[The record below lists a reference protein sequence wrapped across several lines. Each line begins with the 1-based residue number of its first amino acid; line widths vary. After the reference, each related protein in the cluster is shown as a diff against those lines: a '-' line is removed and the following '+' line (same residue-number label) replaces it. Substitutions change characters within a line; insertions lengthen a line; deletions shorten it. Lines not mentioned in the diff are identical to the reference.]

1 MPSQFDVPLVQNKV
15 VLQRGFDGDQDI
27 ISQDQSSFREGSH
40 SMLTTG
46 GANNIWTLAGSQPVM
61 KYWSHNVAIDANGN
75 FLGRDE
81 ADLCSIVLVLETNK
95 WLFFTA
101 VTGARRTLP
110 VWTQCF
116 GIDMSVPYT
125 TVASAS
131 CVGQAITAT
140 IATPGT
146 SLTTATSANVITTP
160 FLSLT
165 AGVWDVSGTCC
176 FLPAA
181 TTSITQMACGI
192 SATSATLPAAGSG
205 LLQRTQAALV
215 PTAIP
220 QCFFVPTVR
229 IAIAATTTYYLVAQ
243 AAFTVSTL
251 TAFGTLNANRV
262 R

>member
-1 MPSQFDVPLVQNKV
+1 MPSPFDFPLAQNRLV
-15 VLQRGFDGDQDI
+15 IQRGFDGDQEI
-27 ISQDQSSFREGSH
+27 ISQDQSVYREGSH
-40 SMLTTG
+40 SMLTSGSAGTLW
-46 GANNIWTLAGSQPVM
+46 ALAGNKAVM
-61 KYWSHNVAIDANGN
+61 KYWCHNTALDPNGN
-75 FLGRDE
+75 FQGRDE
-81 ADLCSIVLVLETNK
+81 ADLCSLVLLTEDNK

-116 GIDMSVPYT
+116 GIDISVPYT
-125 TVASAS
+125 TVASAG
-131 CVGQAITAT
+131 CVGQLISAT

-146 SLTTATSANVITTP
+146 SLSTGVAANVITTP

-165 AGVWDVSGTCC
+165 AGVWDISGQCC

-181 TTSITQMACGI
+181 TTSITQTACGI

-205 LLQRTQAALV
+205 LRQETHAALV

-220 QCFFVPTVR
+220 QCYVIPVVR
-229 IAIAATTTYYLVAQ
+229 VAIAATTPYYLVAS
-243 AAFTVSTL
+243 AIFTVSTL
-251 TAFGTLNANRV
+251 TAFGTLNANRI

>member
-1 MPSQFDVPLVQNKV
+1 MPSPFDFPMPQNRLVV
-15 VLQRGFDGDQDI
+15 QRGFDGDQEI
-27 ISQDQSSFREGSH
+27 ISQDQSVYREGSH
-40 SMLTTG
+40 SMLTSGSAGTLW
-46 GANNIWTLAGSQPVM
+46 ALAGNTAVM
-61 KYWSHNVAIDANGN
+61 KYWCHNTALDSNGN
-75 FLGRDE
+75 FQGRDE
-81 ADLCSIVLVLETNK
+81 ADLCSLVLLTETNK

-101 VTGARRTLP
+101 VTGARRTPP

-116 GIDMSVPYT
+116 GIDLSAPYT
-125 TVASAS
+125 TVAGAG
-131 CVGQAITAT
+131 CAGQLISAT

-146 SLTTATSANVITTP
+146 SLTTATPANVITTP

-181 TTSITQMACGI
+181 TTSITQLACAI
-192 SATSATLPAAGSG
+192 SAVSATLPAAGSG
-205 LLQRTQAALV
+205 LLQINQVAVV

-220 QCFFVPTVR
+220 QCFEVPTVR
-229 IAIAATTTYYLVAQ
+229 VALAATTPYYLVGKAT
-243 AAFTVSTL
+243 FTISTM